1 MDELELLKK
10 DWQQRKQVY
19 PNLSHTDI
27 YNLLHK
33 KSSSIVK
40 WIFIIGIAE
49 FIFWGVLNLF
59 IPDRIFDI
67 YDQLHLKKILSYSY
81 IFHYTV
87 SIVFLYLFYNNHKAI
102 RVTDSTNNL
111 MKNIIKTRKT
121 VNFYVYYNIGLYVIL
136 SVVFNIVLF
145 SDVDL
150 LLQVMTPEKLN
161 IDQSKFF
168 NMFLITQIIV
178 LVVMCG
184 LLYLY
189 YRIIYGILLRKL
201 NKNYN
206 ELESLE

>member
-10 DWQQRKQVY
+10 DWQQRKQIY

-27 YNLLHK
+27 YSLLHK

-59 IPDRIFDI
+59 IPDRIFYI
-67 YDQLHLKKILSYSY
+67 YDQLHLKKILRYSY
-81 IFHYTV
+81 IFHYVV
-87 SIVFLYLFYNNHKAI
+87 SIVFLYLFYTNHKAI
-102 RVTDSTNNL
+102 RVTDSTNFL

-136 SVVFNIVLF
+136 SVVFNIVMF
-145 SDVDL
+145 SDIDL

-168 NMFLITQIIV
+168 NVFLITQIIV

-184 LLYLY
+184 LLFLY